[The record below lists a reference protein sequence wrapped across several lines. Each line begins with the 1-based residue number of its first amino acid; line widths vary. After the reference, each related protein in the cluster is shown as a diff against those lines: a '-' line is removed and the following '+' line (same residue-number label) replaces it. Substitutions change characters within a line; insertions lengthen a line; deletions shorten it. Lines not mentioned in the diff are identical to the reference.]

1 MVDRAVS
8 YEFLQAF
15 GRFVKRWVGPQRW
28 STLTMHEV
36 VHGEGATWGDGP
48 GGRGWGPPN
57 SPWCMRAMTMA
68 RPELFFTQ
76 VRALPSPPLLTI
88 TDFGGRS
95 ASQGKLDI

>member
-8 YEFLQAF
+8 FEFLQAF

-28 STLTMHEV
+28 STLTTHEV
-36 VHGEGATWGDGP
+36 VHGEGATWGDGS
-48 GGRGWGPPN
+48 GGRGWGPPK

-76 VRALPSPPLLTI
+76 VSPLAPRRCI
-88 TDFGGRS
+88 THVGGRF
-95 ASQGKLDI
+95 ASQGELES